1 MAVQVPDAL
10 ASGLNEDMVLLK
22 AVRRAGE
29 ELGLKPQEID
39 QAIGKRARYSSSER
53 LPKGNNRNFVRQM
66 KGGDGE
72 ESVHGLTSNNRN
84 FVRQMKVQIQSS
96 MDPHTQQMIASV
108 LRLHRSLSALVGGD
122 ITLMRHWMATA
133 NRHTGG
139 VPREQLQDPG
149 QLVKLVQYLDA
160 MRGRP

>member
-1 MAVQVPDAL
+1 
-10 ASGLNEDMVLLK
+10 MVLLK

-66 KGGDGE
+66 K
-72 ESVHGLTSNNRN
+72 
-84 FVRQMKVQIQSS
+84 VQIQSS
-96 MDPHTQQMIASV
+96 MDPHTQQMMIASV